1 MFEKQE
7 QKGKLTS
14 SQDYKIPMGFTPRDS
29 HILPVKFYT
38 YGNQHCLRVRTWWV
52 QTRSEF
58 LLPPCCQL
66 LAASPSGYQW
76 FSGALTEE
84 HQCKQTH
91 PTEIQTPAK
100 LRQLVSPSSLQV
112 SSFSP
117 SSPSALH
124 CIIFDASTNSAAI
137 SVKTLRNWAALDFVS
152 VSYVS
157 HHQSRHGTNNVFLI
171 QNSTYPTSFLITWEH
186 Q

>member
-1 MFEKQE
+1 
-7 QKGKLTS
+7 
-14 SQDYKIPMGFTPRDS
+14 MGFTPRES

-38 YGNQHCLRVRTWWV
+38 SGNQHCLRVRTWWV

-66 LAASPSGYQW
+66 LAASPSGYWW

-91 PTEIQTPAK
+91 PTEIQTPTK
-100 LRQLVSPSSLQV
+100 LRQLISPSSLQV
-112 SSFSP
+112 SSLSP
-117 SSPSALH
+117 SFPSALH

-152 VSYVS
+152 VSCVS

-171 QNSTYPTSFLITWEH
+171 QNSTYATSFLITWEH